1 MNERNKTLNALAMA
15 IDQSLKGIYGKKV
28 GFALFMFE
36 FGSKTAGDY
45 VSNANRKDMIKFM
58 RDLANRL
65 ESNDGVIGKTIG
77 EA

>member
-1 MNERNKTLNALAMA
+1 MDERSKTLDALAMA
-15 IDQSLKGIYGKKV
+15 IDQSLRGIYGKRV

-65 ESNDGVIGKTIG
+65 ESKDGIIDRTIG

>member
-1 MNERNKTLNALAMA
+1 MNERNKTFDLLAKA
-15 IDQSLKGIYGKKV
+15 IEQSLTNIYGKRV

-45 VSNANRKDMIKFM
+45 VSNAKREDMIEFM

-65 ESNDGVIGKTIG
+65 ESRDGIIDKTIG

>member
-1 MNERNKTLNALAMA
+1 MNERNKTLDLLAKA
-15 IDQSLKGIYGKKV
+15 VEQSLTNIYGKRV

-45 VSNANRKDMIKFM
+45 ISNANRKDMIKFM
-58 RDLANRL
+58 RDLANQL
-65 ESNDGVIGKTIG
+65 ESRDGIIDKTIG

>member
-1 MNERNKTLNALAMA
+1 MNERNKTLDLLAKA
-15 IDQSLKGIYGKKV
+15 IEQSLTNIYGKRV

-36 FGSKTAGDY
+36 FGSTTAGDY
-45 VSNANRKDMIKFM
+45 VSNAERKDMIKFM

-65 ESNDGVIGKTIG
+65 ESRDGFIGRTIG

>member
-1 MNERNKTLNALAMA
+1 MNERNKTLDLLAKA
-15 IDQSLKGIYGKKV
+15 VEQSLTNIYGKRV

-36 FGSKTAGDY
+36 FGSDTAGDY
-45 VSNANRKDMIKFM
+45 VSNAERKDMIKFM

-65 ESNDGVIGKTIG
+65 ESRKDVIGRTIG

>member
-1 MNERNKTLNALAMA
+1 MNERNKTLDLLASA
-15 IDQSLKGIYGKKV
+15 IKQSLTNIYGKEV

-36 FGSKTAGDY
+36 FGSDTAGDY
-45 VSNANRKDMIKFM
+45 VSNADRKDMIKFM

>member
-1 MNERNKTLNALAMA
+1 MNERNKTLDLLAKA
-15 IDQSLKGIYGKKV
+15 VEQSLTNIYGKRV

-45 VSNANRKDMIKFM
+45 ISNANRKDMIKFM

-65 ESNDGVIGKTIG
+65 ESRDGIIGKTIG